1 MPETVNT
8 HSEVQNTRRT
18 VMKKVSVIGMDMGD
32 KNHKAVG
39 LSEDGEIV
47 DRAEGC
53 ARRRMCANT

>member
-1 MPETVNT
+1 
-8 HSEVQNTRRT
+8 
-18 VMKKVSVIGMDMGD
+18 MKKVSVIGMDMGD